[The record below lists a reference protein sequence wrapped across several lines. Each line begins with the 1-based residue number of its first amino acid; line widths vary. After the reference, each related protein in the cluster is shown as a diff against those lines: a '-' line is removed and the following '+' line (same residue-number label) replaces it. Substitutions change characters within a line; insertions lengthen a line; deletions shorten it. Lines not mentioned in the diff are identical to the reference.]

1 MRVISPYGLA
11 CLTAATAER
20 VYADCDHE
28 DDAGSDVFG
37 AGRLAEQV
45 KPVLHTADDECAEH
59 GVVDFAAPTEEA
71 GAADDGRRDGIE
83 PEPPPP
89 GAGGHRKLPAGAAEP
104 AQRGEPPAED

>member
-28 DDAGSDVFG
+28 DDAGGDVFG

-71 GAADDGRRDGIE
+71 GPADDGRRDGIQQE
-83 PEPPPP
+83 RP
-89 GAGGHRKLPAGAAEP
+89 PAGA
-104 AQRGEPPAED
+104 RGDGKLP